1 MSNRKRNKGGR
12 EYKFTKPELGFAHRE
27 HRSKKGRAD
36 RNPLNREYKRKEGIL
51 LLKDIKRGRRN

>member
-36 RNPLNREYKRKEGIL
+36 RNPLNREYKRKKRK
-51 LLKDIKRGRRN
+51 LKHEDRRH